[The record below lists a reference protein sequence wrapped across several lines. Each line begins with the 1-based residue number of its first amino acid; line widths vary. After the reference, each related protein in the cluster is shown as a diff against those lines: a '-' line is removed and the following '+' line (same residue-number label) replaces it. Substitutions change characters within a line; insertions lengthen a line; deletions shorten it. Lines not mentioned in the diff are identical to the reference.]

1 MKTAHYCNNKT
12 LRITTGPSPV
22 GGQVYRVAGK
32 REARALAKQVGAVC
46 WNF

>member
-12 LRITTGPSPV
+12 LRITEGSAPV
-22 GGQVYRVAGK
+22 GGQVFKVSGK
-32 REARALAKQVGAVC
+32 REARELAKQHNAKP